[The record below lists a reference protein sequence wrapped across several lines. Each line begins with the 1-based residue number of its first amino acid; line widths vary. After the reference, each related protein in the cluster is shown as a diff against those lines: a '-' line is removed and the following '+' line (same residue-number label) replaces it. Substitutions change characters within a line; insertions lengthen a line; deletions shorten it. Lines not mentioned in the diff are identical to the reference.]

1 MRLMRSEFKLRP
13 WNSLILEKKTI
24 EWCLPWPFTRFYSKK
39 MAQIMFLPLHV
50 SCPTVSVVAYVVAL
64 SVCNIV
70 PMSGGSHP
78 GRFLKDLLSPR
89 GMIYPQNWKYTIHYF
104 YFILCTEIIFILS
117 QLCILNLSSE
127 KWIPIVKNGLA
138 SKFDIDLSQ
147 LSVDEN
153 QTEGWMRK
161 KVLGG
166 IK

>member
-1 MRLMRSEFKLRP
+1 MTFYK
-13 WNSLILEKKTI
+13 IL
-24 EWCLPWPFTRFYSKK
+24 LQK

-78 GRFLKDLLSPR
+78 GRFLKDLSSPR

-104 YFILCTEIIFILS
+104 YFIYCTEIIFILS
-117 QLCILNLSSE
+117 QLCILNLSSV
-127 KWIPIVKNGLA
+127 KWIQIVKNGLA

-153 QTEGWMRK
+153 QTKGWMR

-166 IK
+166 IKQRRRWLFLAFTRAVKGKSFSSSG